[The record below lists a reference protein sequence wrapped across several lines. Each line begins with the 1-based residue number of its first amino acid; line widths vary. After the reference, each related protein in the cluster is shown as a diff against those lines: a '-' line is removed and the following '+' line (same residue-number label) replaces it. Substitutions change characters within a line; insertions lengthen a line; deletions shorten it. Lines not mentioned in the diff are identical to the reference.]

1 MIAALLARWKLA
13 LAVAG
18 VVAALGGLW
27 GAYAWAYNNGRH
39 DADAEWQIKWL
50 HRELEL
56 ERKHAE
62 EDRRQ
67 DYWNDVAKAE
77 ELAEIELMKRKLLE
91 LAKLAEDLAREAAND
106 PNADRIALDEA
117 AVARYVRRV
126 TP

>member
-1 MIAALLARWKLA
+1 MLKLLLLNWRAIAIASAI
-13 LAVAG
+13 AG
-18 VVAALGGLW
+18 ALGAAAGL
-27 GAYAWAYNNGRH
+27 YAWADGSGYRR
-39 DADAEWQIKWL
+39 ADQEWQVKWL

-56 ERKHAE
+56 ERRHAE

-77 ELAEIELMKRKLLE
+77 ERAEIELYKAKLLE
-91 LAKLAEDLAREAAND
+91 LAKLAEDLAREAAED
-106 PNADRIALDEA
+106 PNANRVSLDEA

>member
-1 MIAALLARWKLA
+1 MLAQWKTFLAIAGL
-13 LAVAG
+13 
-18 VVAALGGLW
+18 VAALGGLV
-27 GAYAWAYNNGRH
+27 GAYAWADGNGYRR
-39 DADAEWQIKWL
+39 ADQEWQVKWL

-67 DYWNDVAKAE
+67 DYWNDLAKAE

-91 LAKLAEDLAREAAND
+91 LAKLAEDLAREAAED
-106 PNADRIALDEA
+106 PNADRIALDAA
-117 AVARYVRRV
+117 AVDRYVRRV